1 MFYLKSTQCGN
12 VLSEVDPE
20 TTVSR
25 DVTDEEILDCARGL
39 PDPADPDG
47 IYMLNKF
54 RTNQLI
60 SKLMCG
66 AVQMGYSR
74 SHFNPTNHMREAR
87 DEHTPHMPASCY
99 NNLLGKIIGKTTGD
113 VARHEPGSNLN
124 AGDDGNFDIQMQE
137 RFVTKLARNRDA
149 NGPTHRQALD
159 HIRAENYLAP
169 AQVSIRHMPL
179 TEEERRNVAKA

>member
-1 MFYLKSTQCGN
+1 
-12 VLSEVDPE
+12 
-20 TTVSR
+20 
-25 DVTDEEILDCARGL
+25 
-39 PDPADPDG
+39 
-47 IYMLNKF
+47 
-54 RTNQLI
+54 
-60 SKLMCG
+60 
-66 AVQMGYSR
+66 MGYNR

-99 NNLLGKIIGKTTGD
+99 NLLGKIIGKTTGD
-113 VARHEPGSNLN
+113 VARHESGSNLN

-169 AQVSIRHMPL
+169 AQVSIRDMPL
-179 TEEERRNVAKA
+179 TDQKRSDGTSQRHEPVPRLKQRQLKRSAHLRNQSVHLRNQNGNLQNHEMIPDEINAEDSRQTITVATI